1 MATTTPDPRHG
12 GTRDGSD
19 GGAPGAAPPDGQDRI
34 VATMSALQADLA
46 RSEGKASLL
55 LALSGAALVALVSAA
70 GSLRLTVPTAV
81 AGALGTAAL
90 LAATVLLLL
99 AVRPDLGGSGWTS
112 WSRLSVGQLRERLAA
127 GYPVDHLRFMAA
139 LAARKFRLIR
149 AAVDCLLA
157 GVGLLALAAV
167 LMRTT

>member
-1 MATTTPDPRHG
+1 MATTTPDPRQG

-19 GGAPGAAPPDGQDRI
+19 DEAHGGPPPDRQDRI
-34 VATMSALQADLA
+34 VATMTALQADLA

-70 GSLRLTVPTAV
+70 GGLRLTVPAAV

-90 LAATVLLLL
+90 LAATALLLL

-112 WSRLSVGQLRERLAA
+112 WSRLSVGQLRERLAS
-127 GYPVDHLRFMAA
+127 GYQVDHLRFMAA

-149 AAVDCLLA
+149 AAVDFLLA
-157 GVGLLALAAV
+157 GLGLLALTAV